1 MIEVVLYT
9 KAGCGLCEEVKELL
23 EELAFSYPHQLKEV
37 DITQDPTL
45 HRKYALTIPVVR
57 IGKMEIQAPI
67 TAVQLHHLFQK
78 AVSCS

>member
-23 EELAFSYPHQLKEV
+23 KELAFSYPHQLKEV

-45 HRKYALTIPVVR
+45 HRKYA
-57 IGKMEIQAPI
+57 
-67 TAVQLHHLFQK
+67 
-78 AVSCS
+78 